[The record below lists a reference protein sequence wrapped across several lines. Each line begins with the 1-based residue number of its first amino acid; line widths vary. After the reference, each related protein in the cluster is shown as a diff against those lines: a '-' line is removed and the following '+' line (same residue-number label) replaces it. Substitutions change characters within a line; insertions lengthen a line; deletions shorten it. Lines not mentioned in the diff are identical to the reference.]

1 MKKRSGRRRSY
12 RTVNSYLGKRAI
24 VPEIAL
30 VGEAVANEAQ
40 LALLDILLDG
50 IEEIVLGDLAVD
62 FLLAVVCGV
71 EHSVDRNP
79 TAMAKTYLHLAIGP
93 ARDLNDHVQDGLL
106 LVCIQRDIVERRDG
120 HAIFLNVNAVLQ
132 GIGTRDLSCLV
143 GRGHIGGRFS

>member
-1 MKKRSGRRRSY
+1 
-12 RTVNSYLGKRAI
+12 VNSYLGERAI

-40 LALLDILLDG
+40 LALLDVLLDG
-50 IEEIVLGDLAVD
+50 IEEILLGDLAVD
-62 FLLAVVCGV
+62 FVLAVVCGV
-71 EHSVDRNP
+71 MEHSVERNP

-120 HAIFLNVNAVLQ
+120 HAIFLDVNAVLQ
-132 GIGTRDLSCLV
+132 GIGTRDLSRLV
-143 GRGHIGGRFS
+143 GRGHIGGQFS